1 MSLLTLAV
9 VLSSDVTGDACLQLA
24 QYGDEVQSLQQQMEQ
39 EIEELKQT
47 QQHSVTALK
56 AEHVAEVKDIKHRL
70 QTVNKL
76 VHVIVPE
83 VTALKTQYYELREQ
97 CRHLPEICRTTV
109 EQTSRQVGAHNHG
122 TLLLF
127 CCQTHTSDARRWMLA
142 SLSSSGAGFV
152 CCRSLM
158 VSLASTSTTRNY
170 CRNTERKWLYERS
183 ITTSWLS

>member
-1 MSLLTLAV
+1 MTLAV
-9 VLSSDVTGDACLQLA
+9 LLSSDVTGDACLQLA
-24 QYGDEVQSLQQQMEQ
+24 QYGDEVQSLQQQMEL

-47 QQHSVTALK
+47 QQQSVTALK

-109 EQTSRQVGAHNHG
+109 EQTSRQVETHVHG
-122 TLLLF
+122 T
-127 CCQTHTSDARRWMLA
+127 RRCTTVTVELILVMHPVECWRRCHRLA
-142 SLSSSGAGFV
+142 LGAFAAD
-152 CCRSLM
+152 L
-158 VSLASTSTTRNY
+158 
-170 CRNTERKWLYERS
+170 
-183 ITTSWLS
+183 